1 MNKKLPKLMIGGLVA
16 ALLLVGAAGA
26 TIAYAQDGTTPTP
39 SADEQTDRGG
49 PGRGHGH
56 GFLGEA
62 ELQAAA
68 DTLGMTTDELSA
80 EIQNG
85 KTLQDLADAA
95 GVDLQVVQD
104 AIKAAHAEEMRQRI
118 EQAVTDGTMT
128 QEKADWLLEG
138 LEKGFLDGP
147 GFGFGFG
154 HGPAGGPPP
163 TDGTQPTTTP

>member
-1 MNKKLPKLMIGGLVA
+1 MNKKLPKLIGGLVA

-39 SADEQTDRGG
+39 PADGQIDRRG
-49 PGRGHGH
+49 PGHGH
-56 GFLGEA
+56 RFLGEA

-68 DTLGMTTDELSA
+68 DALGMTTDELST
-80 EIQNG
+80 ELQNG

-104 AIKAAHAEEMRQRI
+104 AIRAAHAEAMRQRI
-118 EQAVTDGTMT
+118 EQAVADGTMT

-154 HGPAGGPPP
+154 PGPAGGPPP
-163 TDGTQPTTTP
+163 TDGIPPTAAP